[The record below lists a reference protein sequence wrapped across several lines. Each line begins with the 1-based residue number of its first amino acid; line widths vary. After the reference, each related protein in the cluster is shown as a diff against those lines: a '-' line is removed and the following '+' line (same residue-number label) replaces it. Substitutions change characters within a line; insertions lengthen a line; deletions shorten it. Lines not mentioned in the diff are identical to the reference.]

1 MSRNDTETQEAL
13 DLDQR
18 WDELNAGNPALR
30 RLDRGDQEL
39 RELVALDASAAPRPE
54 FVSDLMGQIWAEARQ
69 IGSTEQSTPIAPI
82 PLLEPVRPVRRMRR
96 MRGLSG
102 AGKVASVLLAASLLF
117 AMMAALV
124 RYPFTSTDGTGG
136 PTVVAPG
143 PQIPDV
149 PMPGADP
156 ARTNVQARP
165 QPDHAPRDQAEG
177 GYRRDLDG
185 LGGQRPGDPHLWH
198 GTGTRRQHAYRT
210 LVEGLW
216 VVDHIRPRRLPT
228 GRSISDTRS
237 TSREGVT
244 ARTTISWLLYR
255 LQTDTSFGA

>member
-54 FVSDLMGQIWAEARQ
+54 FVSGLMGQLRAEARQ
-69 IGSTEQSTPIAPI
+69 IGPTEQPAAIAPV
-82 PLLEPVRPVRRMRR
+82 PVLEPVRPVRRMRR

-156 ARTNVQARP
+156 ARTNVQPGPNLTTLPEIKQKADIVGTSMALADNVLVILIYGKVLALDANTLTEIWSKDSGSWIIFG
-165 QPDHAPRDQAEG
+165 PDDC
-177 GYRRDLDG
+177 RRGDLF
-185 LGGQRPGDPHLWH
+185 RIH
-198 GTGTRRQHAYRT
+198 
-210 LVEGLW
+210 V
-216 VVDHIRPRRLPT
+216 
-228 GRSISDTRS
+228 
-237 TSREGVT
+237 
-244 ARTTISWLLYR
+244 
-255 LQTDTSFGA
+255 